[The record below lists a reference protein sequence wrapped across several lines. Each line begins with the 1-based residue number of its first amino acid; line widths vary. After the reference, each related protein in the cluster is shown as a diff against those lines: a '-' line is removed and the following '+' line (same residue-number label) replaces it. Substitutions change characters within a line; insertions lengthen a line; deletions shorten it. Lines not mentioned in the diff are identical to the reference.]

1 MGNSSGRITNTK
13 LEGKSKA
20 EVEEM
25 IRARMESGELTE
37 REIEKA
43 RVWLTKLAKGEVLS
57 DARMIAELK
66 KDLGFG

>member
-1 MGNSSGRITNTK
+1 MGNSSGRITSTE

-25 IRARMESGELTE
+25 IRGRMESGKLTE
-37 REIEKA
+37 REIAKA

-57 DARMIAELK
+57 DARMIAELN